1 MWVIFYFA
9 AFLYCQCKC
18 LGYVIVSFFNVHKN
32 MGWVLL
38 ILKIIT
44 PFFEVLSADCP
55 KDDYVLIS
63 WQWTPDKKDAP
74 RNDDGKILLITS
86 HYLLILDMRMTVLR
100 YGWYLNQ
107 FGFKKISNE
116 NKKQLK
122 WISID
127 ADRLIYWKILLHPII
142 KINHHQNELQHF
154 MSVISELNS
163 LFQGVYHGSDYSE
176 YLNISMKQTT

>member
-1 MWVIFYFA
+1 
-9 AFLYCQCKC
+9 
-18 LGYVIVSFFNVHKN
+18 

-107 FGFKKISNE
+107 FGFKTTSNE

>member
-1 MWVIFYFA
+1 
-9 AFLYCQCKC
+9 
-18 LGYVIVSFFNVHKN
+18 

-107 FGFKKISNE
+107 FGFKTTSNE

-163 LFQGVYHGSDYSE
+163 LFHGVYHGSDYSE